1 MKQFDER
8 DIWDVPQLSFTEWL
22 FRTTGARWPFLLA
35 LGLAF
40 AAIPGCVL

>member
-8 DIWDVPQLSFTEWL
+8 DIWDVRETFTEHL
-22 FRTTGARWPFLLA
+22 FRVTGARWPFLLA
-35 LGLAF
+35 LVLAF